1 MGNEGSKETAGS
13 RLDEV
18 VAGLGEALRAMVR
31 EEIDAV
37 RSELG
42 TGDGAGEV
50 NISELVETEEFGAHV
65 NGCMEKAFQTV
76 LPQLIKRFKAE
87 VEERITGSSPSGAPV
102 DADALINSE
111 RMKELLDGRF
121 RQMLLYI
128 KQDVVPKA
136 VQQKLER
143 A

>member
-1 MGNEGSKETAGS
+1 MGNEVSNEAAG
-13 RLDEV
+13 V
-18 VAGLGEALRAMVR
+18 FGGLGDAIRTMVR
-31 EEIDAV
+31 EEIEAV
-37 RSELG
+37 RYDLEAPV
-42 TGDGAGEV
+42 AGEPMDV
-50 NISELVETEEFGAHV
+50 ATLLETDEFKAYV

-87 VEERITGSSPSGAPV
+87 VEERLSGATGQSV
-102 DADALINSE
+102 DVDGMINSE

-136 VQQKLER
+136 VQQNLER

>member
-1 MGNEGSKETAGS
+1 M
-13 RLDEV
+13 V
-18 VAGLGEALRAMVR
+18 VSPRAC
-31 EEIDAV
+31 
-37 RSELG
+37 
-42 TGDGAGEV
+42 
-50 NISELVETEEFGAHV
+50 HV

-87 VEERITGSSPSGAPV
+87 VEERFSGSGESVDV
-102 DADALINSE
+102 DAMINSE

>member
-1 MGNEGSKETAGS
+1 MGNEVSKVA
-13 RLDEV
+13 EV
-18 VAGLGEALRAMVR
+18 GGLGDALRAMVR
-31 EEIDAV
+31 EEVAAMRV
-37 RSELG
+37 ELETSGFGGSELSI
-42 TGDGAGEV
+42 AAIIEA
-50 NISELVETEEFGAHV
+50 EEFKAHV

-87 VEERITGSSPSGAPV
+87 VEERISSAGAGGG
-102 DADALINSE
+102 DADSTINSE

-136 VQQKLER
+136 VQQRLER